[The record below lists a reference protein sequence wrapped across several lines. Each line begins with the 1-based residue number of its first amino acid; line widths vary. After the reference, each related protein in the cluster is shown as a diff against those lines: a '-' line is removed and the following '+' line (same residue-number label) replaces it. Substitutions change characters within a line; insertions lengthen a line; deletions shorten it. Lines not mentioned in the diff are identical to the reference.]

1 MPAAVVTSGECGEP
15 ACAPGPWCGWPY
27 SWRSGACRQCLWQAQ
42 APPFVVLLPGLHG
55 NSEMRVQIAG
65 GEDLIA
71 IVGRL
76 QSCAAAVQA
85 VSNDVVDVA
94 SIMWSTCA
102 RSWWQCCGYERRHRS
117 ASESARRTFCCVV
130 PRGDLEATIHAN
142 KLNLFLA

>member
-1 MPAAVVTSGECGEP
+1 VWRTSLRARAVVRLAVFVAFRGLQAVP
-15 ACAPGPWCGWPY
+15 
-27 SWRSGACRQCLWQAQ
+27 WQAQ
-42 APPFVVLLPGLHG
+42 APPFVVLLSGLHG

-117 ASESARRTFCCVV
+117 ASESARRKVSLCCVV
-130 PRGDLEATIHAN
+130 RRFGGD
-142 KLNLFLA
+142 NLCE